1 MIHVNE
7 FFNFIKFDP
16 MTIFFLLFFHHR
28 SNTMLKIAKRVY
40 YNGAHL
46 PTIEAS
52 LTKMKI
58 LLPRAQSLHA

>member
-1 MIHVNE
+1 MVRNVGGNIHPRE
-7 FFNFIKFDP
+7 Y
-16 MTIFFLLFFHHR
+16 
-28 SNTMLKIAKRVY
+28 SMLEIVKRVY

-52 LTKMKI
+52 LTKKKM